1 MGEKVMVAGLGKSG
15 ISAAKLLLEAG
26 GEVLLYD
33 GNEEI
38 DIENI
43 LGNFKEEYLSKIS
56 FKLGSLSKSDLTG
69 VNLCVISPGIDLM
82 TPFVKVVYDSKIQ
95 IWSEIE
101 LGFAISKG
109 NLVAITG
116 TNGKTT
122 TTALTGQIAKNYFDE
137 VFTVGNIGLPYTD
150 VALKTTENSVTVLE
164 VSSFQL
170 ETIVDFKPH
179 ISAILNITPD
189 HLDRHHNMEEYI
201 SIKKDITLNQTKE
214 DFCILNYEDEV
225 LRKFGESDKCP
236 AKAIFFSS
244 ERKLEEG
251 YYLFENAIYSKF
263 NKEEKKILEVKELGI
278 LGKHNY
284 ENVMAVIAISV
295 SLKIPMDII
304 VKTCKEF
311 KGVEHRIEH
320 VATKYGI
327 NYYNDSKGTN
337 PDAAIKAVEA
347 MPGPILLIAG
357 GYDKKANYDEWV
369 ETFKGRVKYLVLIGQ
384 TRDAISEC
392 AKAHGFQD
400 IMYAESLEEAVKVC
414 ASYADVGDYVLL
426 SPACASWGMFKNYE
440 QRGEVFKACV
450 RKL

>member
-179 ISAILNITPD
+179 ISAMLNITPD

-284 ENVMAVIAISV
+284 ENVMAAIAISV

>member
-15 ISAAKLLLEAG
+15 ISVAKLLLEAG

-284 ENVMAVIAISV
+284 ENVMAAIAISV

>member
-56 FKLGSLSKSDLTG
+56 FKLGSLSKSDLAG

-189 HLDRHHNMEEYI
+189 HLDRHHSMEEYI

-284 ENVMAVIAISV
+284 ENVMAAIAISV

>member
-122 TTALTGQIAKNYFDE
+122 TTALTGQIAKNYFDK

-284 ENVMAVIAISV
+284 ENVMAAIAISV

>member
-170 ETIVDFKPH
+170 ETIVDFKPY

-284 ENVMAVIAISV
+284 ENVMAAIAISV

>member
-189 HLDRHHNMEEYI
+189 HLDRHQH
-201 SIKKDITLNQTKE
+201 
-214 DFCILNYEDEV
+214 
-225 LRKFGESDKCP
+225 
-236 AKAIFFSS
+236 
-244 ERKLEEG
+244 
-251 YYLFENAIYSKF
+251 
-263 NKEEKKILEVKELGI
+263 
-278 LGKHNY
+278 
-284 ENVMAVIAISV
+284 
-295 SLKIPMDII
+295 
-304 VKTCKEF
+304 
-311 KGVEHRIEH
+311 
-320 VATKYGI
+320 
-327 NYYNDSKGTN
+327 
-337 PDAAIKAVEA
+337 
-347 MPGPILLIAG
+347 
-357 GYDKKANYDEWV
+357 
-369 ETFKGRVKYLVLIGQ
+369 GRV
-384 TRDAISEC
+384 
-392 AKAHGFQD
+392 H
-400 IMYAESLEEAVKVC
+400 
-414 ASYADVGDYVLL
+414 
-426 SPACASWGMFKNYE
+426 
-440 QRGEVFKACV
+440 
-450 RKL
+450 

>member
-189 HLDRHHNMEEYI
+189 HLDRHHKEEYI

-284 ENVMAVIAISV
+284 ENVMAAIAISV

>member
-56 FKLGSLSKSDLTG
+56 FKLGSLSKSDLAG

-189 HLDRHHNMEEYI
+189 HLDRHHSMEEYI
-201 SIKKDITLNQTKE
+201 SIKKDITLNQSNE
-214 DFCILNYEDEV
+214 DFCIFYYEV
-225 LRKFGESDKCP
+225 
-236 AKAIFFSS
+236 
-244 ERKLEEG
+244 
-251 YYLFENAIYSKF
+251 
-263 NKEEKKILEVKELGI
+263 
-278 LGKHNY
+278 
-284 ENVMAVIAISV
+284 
-295 SLKIPMDII
+295 
-304 VKTCKEF
+304 
-311 KGVEHRIEH
+311 
-320 VATKYGI
+320 
-327 NYYNDSKGTN
+327 
-337 PDAAIKAVEA
+337 
-347 MPGPILLIAG
+347 
-357 GYDKKANYDEWV
+357 
-369 ETFKGRVKYLVLIGQ
+369 
-384 TRDAISEC
+384 
-392 AKAHGFQD
+392 
-400 IMYAESLEEAVKVC
+400 
-414 ASYADVGDYVLL
+414 DVV
-426 SPACASWGMFKNYE
+426 
-440 QRGEVFKACV
+440 
-450 RKL
+450 

>member
-15 ISAAKLLLEAG
+15 ISVAKLLLEAG

-43 LGNFKEEYLSKIS
+43 LGNFK
-56 FKLGSLSKSDLTG
+56 G

-284 ENVMAVIAISV
+284 ENVMAAIAISV

-369 ETFKGRVKYLVLIGQ
+369 ETFKG
-384 TRDAISEC
+384 
-392 AKAHGFQD
+392 

>member
-284 ENVMAVIAISV
+284 EDVMAAIAISV

-304 VKTCKEF
+304 VKACKEF

>member
-170 ETIVDFKPH
+170 ETIVDFRPH

-284 ENVMAVIAISV
+284 ENVMAAIAISV

>member
-284 ENVMAVIAISV
+284 ENVMAAIAISV